1 MVDPTI
7 LGLYLLATFLG
18 GMVSGLA
25 GFALGL
31 VVSGIWLHI
40 IPPLETAILMC
51 GYGLF
56 SQGYGI
62 WKLRHALSWRK
73 AAPFIGA
80 GAVGVPIGAALVAH
94 LDAAILRSTVGVLLV
109 LYSLYNLARPK
120 LKPVAGGLV
129 ADLGVGFFNGLL
141 GGLTGLGGII
151 VTVWCQLHDWPKDK
165 QRTVF
170 QPVLFATLAMSAVG
184 LGVAGA
190 LTAESVTLFLLGL
203 PLLLAGLW
211 VGIKLYGR
219 LDDAAFRR
227 IVLVLLLLSGMS
239 LLVPLVL

>member
-1 MVDPTI
+1 MDPVI
-7 LGLYLLATFLG
+7 LGLYLLATLVG
-18 GMVSGLA
+18 GIVSGLA

-31 VVSGIWLHI
+31 VVSGVWLHI

-62 WKLRHALSWRK
+62 WKLRHALSWRQ
-73 AAPFIGA
+73 AMPFIA
-80 GAVGVPIGAALVAH
+80 SGAVGVPIGAALVAH
-94 LDAAILRSTVGVLLV
+94 LDAAILRTAVGLLLV
-109 LYSLYNLARPK
+109 LYSSYNLARPK
-120 LKPVAGGLV
+120 LKPVEAGLP
-129 ADLGVGFFNGLL
+129 ADLGIGFLNGVL
-141 GGLTGLGGII
+141 GGLTGLGGIV

-165 QRTVF
+165 QRTIF

-184 LGVAGA
+184 LSAVGA
-190 LTAESVTLFLLGL
+190 LTRETVTLFLLGL

-211 VGIKLYGR
+211 LGVRLYGR

-227 IVLVLLLLSGMS
+227 VVLVLLLLSGLS
-239 LLVPLVL
+239 LLVPLVV

>member
-7 LGLYLLATFLG
+7 LALYLLATFLG
-18 GMVSGLA
+18 GIVSGLA

-51 GYGLF
+51 CYGLF

-62 WKLRHALSWRK
+62 WKLRHALNWQK
-73 AAPFIGA
+73 ALPFILS
-80 GAVGVPIGAALVAH
+80 GAVGVPIGAGLVAH
-94 LDAAILRSTVGVLLV
+94 LDAAILSSTVGVLLV
-109 LYSLYNLARPK
+109 LYSLYNLARPR
-120 LKPVAGGLV
+120 LRPVEAGLA
-129 ADLGVGFFNGLL
+129 ADLGVGFLNGLL
-141 GGLTGLGGII
+141 GGLTGLAGII
-151 VTVWCQLHDWPKDK
+151 VTVWCQLHDWPKDQ
-165 QRTVF
+165 QRTIF

-190 LTAESVTLFLLGL
+190 LNTETVTLFFLGL
-203 PLLLAGLW
+203 PVLLAGLW
-211 VGIKLYGR
+211 VGLKLYGR
-219 LDDAAFRR
+219 LDDTAFRR
-227 IVLVLLLLSGMS
+227 IVLILLLLSGIS